1 MLTLTNL
8 ALRRGTELLFQDVS
22 FTIGK
27 GTKTGL
33 VGANGSGKTSLFKLI
48 AGELDGEAGEVDYPS
63 GTRLAYMQQ
72 ETISS
77 AISGVEYVLA
87 GDQAFF
93 SASAALA
100 EAEQEERFEHL
111 AELHEQMAAI
121 DGYSARARA
130 EQLMIGLGFNQ
141 DELLQPVNAFS
152 GGWQIRL
159 NLARTLMQP
168 SDLMLL
174 DEPTNHL
181 DLDAILWL
189 SNWIKKYQGTL
200 LLISHDRAFLDECVN
215 QIAYLNHKIIEFFR
229 GNYSRFEELKAARL
243 SEQQSNYQRQQRE
256 VAHMQDFV
264 RRFRAKATKARQ
276 AQSRLK
282 ALARMELIAPAHI
295 DSPFHFTIPTAGKI
309 SNPLLSLD
317 KASLGYQEAVLNKV
331 RLSLQPGDRYG
342 LLGHNGAGKSTLMRS
357 LAGSLEILQGERT
370 HGINLKIGYY
380 SQQQVENLRLD
391 ESAFTHIQ
399 ALNKSVSAQQVRD
412 YLGGFDFQGDQVS
425 QSVSTLSGGEKARL
439 ALSIIAYQKP
449 NLLLLDEPTNH
460 LDMDMCQALTV
471 ALQEFSGAIVLIS
484 HDRHL
489 LANTVNEFLLIED
502 GRVQRF
508 EGDLSDYKTRIFSK
522 CTGAETNTGEIPQDS
537 PPEKAKVPGHK
548 TARQLRTRIRAIEQ
562 QMDRLQRKIQEVE
575 TALSDPDIYTREQ
588 GSSLQ
593 QLLKDQIELKTQIN
607 DRETEW
613 LEITQTLEA

>member
-8 ALRRGTELLFQDVS
+8 ALRRSTELLFQDVS

-27 GTKTGL
+27 GAKAGL

-48 AGELDGEAGEVDYPS
+48 AGEVDGEAGEVDYPS

-72 ETISS
+72 ETASS

-87 GDQAFF
+87 GDQAFV

-100 EAEQEERFEHL
+100 EAEQQEQFEHL
-111 AELHEQMAAI
+111 AELHEQLAAI

-130 EQLMIGLGFNQ
+130 EQLMIGLGFSQ
-141 DELLQPVNAFS
+141 DELVQPVNAFS

-168 SDLMLL
+168 SDLLLL

-189 SNWIKKYQGTL
+189 SNWIKSYPGTL
-200 LLISHDRAFLDECVN
+200 MLVSHDRAFLDECVD
-215 QIAYLNHKIIEFFR
+215 QIAYLHHQRIEIFP
-229 GNYSRFEELKAARL
+229 GNYSHFEELKAARL
-243 SEQQSNYQRQQRE
+243 SEQQSNYVRQQRE
-256 VAHMQDFV
+256 ISHMQDFV

-276 AQSRLK
+276 AQSRIK

-317 KASLGYQEAVLNKV
+317 KASLGYQQAVLNNV
-331 RLSLQPGDRYG
+331 RLSLQPGDRFG

-357 LAGSLEILQGERT
+357 LAGSLELLQGERT

-391 ESAFTHIQ
+391 EPAFAHIQ
-399 ALNKSVSAQQVRD
+399 ALNMSVSAQQVRD
-412 YLGGFDFQGDQVS
+412 YLGGFDFHGDQVS
-425 QSVSTLSGGEKARL
+425 QPVRTLSGGEKARL
-439 ALSIIAYQKP
+439 ALSIIAYQTP

-489 LANTVNEFLLIED
+489 LTNTVNEFLLIDD
-502 GRVQRF
+502 GRVQLY
-508 EGDLSDYKTRIFSK
+508 EGDLSDYKTKIFSK
-522 CTGAETNTGEIPQDS
+522 NAVPGKIDKRQSAPS
-537 PPEKAKVPGHK
+537 PKAKAPDNK
-548 TARQLRTRIRAIEQ
+548 TARQLRTRIRSIEQ
-562 QMDRLQRKIQEVE
+562 QLDRLQHKLQAIDIE
-575 TALSDPDIYTREQ
+575 LSDPEVYTREQ
-588 GSSLQ
+588 GTSIQ
-593 QLLKDQIELKTQIN
+593 QLLKDQVELKAQIS

-613 LEITQTLEA
+613 LEITQALEA

>member
-27 GTKTGL
+27 GAKTGL

-48 AGELDGEAGEVDYPS
+48 AGELEGEAGEIDFPS

-72 ETISS
+72 EITSS
-77 AISGVEYVLA
+77 AISAVEYVLA
-87 GDQAFF
+87 GDQALV

-100 EAEQEERFEHL
+100 AAEQQERFEHL

-130 EQLMIGLGFNQ
+130 EQLMIGLGFDQ
-141 DELLQPVNAFS
+141 DELIQPVNAFS

-159 NLARTLMQP
+159 SLARTLMQP
-168 SDLMLL
+168 SDLLLL

-189 SNWIKKYQGTL
+189 SNWIKSYQGTL
-200 LLISHDRAFLDECVN
+200 LLISHDRAFLDECVD
-215 QIAYLNHKIIEFFR
+215 QIAYLNHQIIELFR

-243 SEQQSNYQRQQRE
+243 SEQQSNYVRQQRE
-256 VAHMQDFV
+256 VSHMQDFV

-276 AQSRLK
+276 AQSRIK

-317 KASLGYQEAVLNKV
+317 KASLGYQEAILNKV

-357 LAGSLEILQGERT
+357 LAGSLEILQGERN

-399 ALNKSVSAQQVRD
+399 VLNESVSAQQVRD
-412 YLGGFDFQGDQVS
+412 YLGGFDFHGDQVS

-508 EGDLSDYKTRIFSK
+508 EGDLSDYKTKIFSK
-522 CTGAETNTGEIPQDS
+522 NTDVEKNAEKKHQNAQPD
-537 PPEKAKVPGHK
+537 KAKVPDHK
-548 TARQLRTRIRAIEQ
+548 TARQLRTRIRTIEQ
-562 QMDRLQRKIQEVE
+562 QMDRLQRKLREIE
-575 TALSDPDIYTREQ
+575 TALSDPNIYTQEQ
-588 GSSLQ
+588 GSSVQ
-593 QLLKDQIELKTQIN
+593 QLLKDQMELQTQIN
-607 DRETEW
+607 NRETEW

>member
-27 GTKTGL
+27 GAKTGL
-33 VGANGSGKTSLFKLI
+33 VGANGSGKTSLFRLI
-48 AGELDGEAGEVDYPS
+48 AGELEGETGEIDFPS

-72 ETISS
+72 EITSS
-77 AISGVEYVLA
+77 AISAVEYVLA
-87 GDQAFF
+87 GDQAFV

-100 EAEQEERFEHL
+100 EAEQQERFEHL

-130 EQLMIGLGFNQ
+130 EQLMIGLGFDQ
-141 DELLQPVNAFS
+141 DELVQPVNAFS

-159 NLARTLMQP
+159 SLARTLMQP
-168 SDLMLL
+168 SDLLLL

-189 SNWIKKYQGTL
+189 SNWIKSYRGTL
-200 LLISHDRAFLDECVN
+200 LLISHDRAFLDECVD
-215 QIAYLNHKIIEFFR
+215 QIAYLNHQIIELFR

-243 SEQQSNYQRQQRE
+243 SEQQSNYLRQQRE
-256 VAHMQDFV
+256 VSHMQDFV

-276 AQSRLK
+276 AQSRIK

-317 KASLGYQEAVLNKV
+317 KASLGYQEAILNKV

-399 ALNKSVSAQQVRD
+399 VLNESVSAQQVRD
-412 YLGGFDFQGDQVS
+412 YLGGFDFHGDQVS

-489 LANTVNEFLLIED
+489 LANTVDEFLLIED

-508 EGDLSDYKTRIFSK
+508 EGDLSDYKRKIFSK
-522 CTGAETNTGEIPQDS
+522 NTDVEKNAEKKHQNAQPD
-537 PPEKAKVPGHK
+537 KAKVPDHK
-548 TARQLRTRIRAIEQ
+548 TARQLRTRIRTIEQ
-562 QMDRLQRKIQEVE
+562 QMDRLQRKLREIE
-575 TALSDPDIYTREQ
+575 TALSDPDIYTQEQ
-588 GSSLQ
+588 GSSVQ
-593 QLLKDQIELKTQIN
+593 QLLKDQMELQTQIN
-607 DRETEW
+607 NRETEW